1 VDIGRVWLMAAA
13 AVVCN
18 CWKVPCGAARRPL
31 RGINWDEEE
40 ALVAMREANRNA
52 FIVAF
57 RSVLVSA

>member
-1 VDIGRVWLMAAA
+1 MDIGRWLAACVA
-13 AVVCN
+13 VCN

-31 RGINWDEEE
+31 RGLNWEEEE

-57 RSVLVSA
+57 TRSVLSA